1 MRGLFIGRFQP
12 LHLGHMSIIEH
23 ALGEVKTLII
33 GVGSAE
39 KSFLP
44 EDPFSAGERIE
55 MILRTAESRGLEDR
69 IIPIPIRDINRY
81 SVWVDH
87 VVSICP
93 PFDVV
98 YANNPLTRTL
108 FSERGIEVRST
119 PLVDRTKLSGVKIR
133 KWIAEGDSWR
143 ILVPDSVEEV
153 MEEVDG
159 VRRIKDI
166 HGEADE

>member
-39 KSFLP
+39 KSFLA
-44 EDPFSAGERIE
+44 EDPFSAGERMD
-55 MILRTAESRGLEDR
+55 MIMRTAEARGLSGR
-69 IIPIPIRDINRY
+69 IIPIPIRDVNRY
-81 SVWVDH
+81 SIWADH
-87 VVSICP
+87 VISICP

-98 YANNPLTRTL
+98 YANNPLTMTL
-108 FSERGIEVRST
+108 FQEKGIEVRST

-133 KWIAEGDSWR
+133 RWIAEDGSWR
-143 ILVPDSVEEV
+143 ILVPDPVEEV
-153 MEEVDG
+153 IEEIGG
-159 VRRIKDI
+159 VERIKSVYKEGD
-166 HGEADE
+166 D